1 MLSMLPWT
9 WSAFAKRW
17 LLLGLCFCP
26 WQLLLFR
33 CQLGPGVETQW
44 LTVTRLI
51 LEQLMDCNHCD
62 YTPGPVGTASWESMC
77 STSWWLAWWKRGL
90 QSSHNQ
96 ASSLSDHQAD
106 EPWSSL
112 FWDKLATSAFGR
124 NVVPPLLGST
134 YPHVNPMQ
142 SVASHYWKR
151 KVPIFWHGIYLV
163 LLTYPAL
170 ILAPS
175 SVVSVIRVEFPA
187 ESDLLPAVTRLEGLV
202 LPGSNFCIHLPS
214 TLHPGLALQ

>member
-1 MLSMLPWT
+1 MLSMCPWT

-44 LTVTRLI
+44 LTVTRLV

-62 YTPGPVGTASWESMC
+62 YTPGPVGTASWESVC
-77 STSWWLAWWKRGL
+77 STSWWLAWWRRGL
-90 QSSHNQ
+90 PRSHNQ
-96 ASSLSDHQAD
+96 ASSLSDHQDD

-124 NVVPPLLGST
+124 NVVPPLLGIILPSCESNAT
-134 YPHVNPMQ
+134 
-142 SVASHYWKR
+142 SG
-151 KVPIFWHGIYLV
+151 FT
-163 LLTYPAL
+163 LLKKKNSN
-170 ILAPS
+170 ILAWHISSPS
-175 SVVSVIRVEFPA
+175 YFACLNPWCILCGQCGQGGVPSRVWP
-187 ESDLLPAVTRLEGLV
+187 
-202 LPGSNFCIHLPS
+202 PS
-214 TLHPGLALQ
+214 GCHQTGRSCLTWQ